1 MEALIKL
8 ARTTYRERI
17 TDEVIMRS
25 EEYKNALNALQ
36 PSEWVKVEDR
46 LPEENEWYQLS
57 NGKDVHLLPHQY
69 IKSQES
75 WLAYGEARF
84 SDFEIRYYR
93 LIDLTPPN
101 R

>member
-36 PSEWVKVEDR
+36 PSEWVSVEALEKEIKQLKYMIDNG
-46 LPEENEWYQLS
+46 LGWEDMINDIKYPNE
-57 NGKDVHLLPHQY
+57 
-69 IKSQES
+69 I
-75 WLAYGEARF
+75 
-84 SDFEIRYYR
+84 
-93 LIDLTPPN
+93 
-101 R
+101 